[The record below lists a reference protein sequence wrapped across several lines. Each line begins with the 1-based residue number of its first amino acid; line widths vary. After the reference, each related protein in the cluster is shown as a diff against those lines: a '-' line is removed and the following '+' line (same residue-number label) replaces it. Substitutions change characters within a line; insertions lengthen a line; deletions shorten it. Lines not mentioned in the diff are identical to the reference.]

1 MKRVRLII
9 AYDGTNYCGWQVQIN
24 GITVEE
30 VLNKALKDLLNEEI
44 AVIGA
49 SRTDS
54 GVHAMGNVAVFDTE
68 TRIPAEK
75 ISFALNQRLPN
86 DIRIQKSDEVPLDWH
101 PRYRDSTKTYEYKI
115 LNRKFDMPTQR
126 LYTHFVYMPLNV
138 EKMKEAIEYFIKK
151 PVDEEYLY
159 YTIKNLNRLLTINRR
174 ISPLTG
180 LPGNVQIHAELK
192 KRILNREPFSV
203 LYLDLD
209 NFKAYNDVY
218 GFLKGDEIIEFTAET
233 ICKCLHSA
241 YNENVFIGHIGGD
254 DFVGI
259 IPDLHCDK
267 VCQQI
272 LATFDAKSLKFF
284 TQEDREKGYIEVA
297 NRKGIIE
304 QFPLTSL
311 SIGVVVADVGRFHNI
326 LEIGEVG
333 AQVKHAAK
341 SVMGS
346 SYAIDRRKEG

>member
-1 MKRVRLII
+1 MVQEVYIIDDDDSSILVFRELFKNDPEYKFINVPVDKSFKCKREDSFEKCKDII
-9 AYDGTNYCGWQVQIN
+9 NEDAVDRDVVELCKQI
-24 GITVEE
+24 
-30 VLNKALKDLLNEEI
+30 
-44 AVIGA
+44 
-49 SRTDS
+49 RTDEDNTITPVIVVS
-54 GVHAMGNVAVFDTE
+54 SNS
-68 TRIPAEK
+68 EK
-75 ISFALNQRLPN
+75 SHR
-86 DIRIQKSDEVPLDWH
+86 V
-101 PRYRDSTKTYEYKI
+101 KI
-115 LNRKFDMPTQR
+115 LQ
-126 LYTHFVYMPLNV
+126 
-138 EKMKEAIEYFIKK
+138 EAIEYFIKK

-233 ICKCLHSA
+233 ICKCLHNA

>member
-1 MKRVRLII
+1 MAQDIYVIDDDESSIPIFKELFRNDKEFKFIGVKTEQIDITLKNIPFLII
-9 AYDGTNYCGWQVQIN
+9 INEDSIDRDITGLCKQIRTDEDN
-24 GITVEE
+24 QITPIIVVSSNTDKYHKLE
-30 VLNKALKDLLNEEI
+30 VLEQS
-44 AVIGA
+44 V
-49 SRTDS
+49 
-54 GVHAMGNVAVFDTE
+54 
-68 TRIPAEK
+68 
-75 ISFALNQRLPN
+75 
-86 DIRIQKSDEVPLDWH
+86 
-101 PRYRDSTKTYEYKI
+101 EY
-115 LNRKFDMPTQR
+115 
-126 LYTHFVYMPLNV
+126 Y
-138 EKMKEAIEYFIKK
+138 IKK
-151 PVDEEYLY
+151 PVDTEYLY
-159 YTIKNLNRLLTINRR
+159 YTIKNLDRLLKMNRR

-192 KRILNREPFSV
+192 KRISNREKFSV

-218 GFLKGDEIIEFTAET
+218 GFLKGDEIIKYTADT
-233 ICKCLHSA
+233 IVRCVHNCIHEGA
-241 YNENVFIGHIGGD
+241 FVGHIGGD
-254 DFVGI
+254 DFIAIVPILNCDEICKNI
-259 IPDLHCDK
+259 I
-267 VCQQI
+267 
-272 LATFDAKSLKFF
+272 ASFDAHVTKFF
-284 TQEDREKGYIEVA
+284 TEEDVEKGYIEVA